1 MQCIC
6 GLTKTLSSFFFKK
19 LKNSI
24 QKVELEEIEKEEN
37 CLNQYQIFNLEPSPW
52 KVVKNIWSA
61 EGILLGKIIEF
72 IRQIKKLEFGERSIK
87 NQWTKNLRH
96 CQQS

>member
-37 CLNQYQIFNLEPSPW
+37 CLNQYQIFNLEPSP
-52 KVVKNIWSA
+52 
-61 EGILLGKIIEF
+61 
-72 IRQIKKLEFGERSIK
+72 
-87 NQWTKNLRH
+87 
-96 CQQS
+96 

>member
-6 GLTKTLSSFFFKK
+6 GLTKTLSSFF

-72 IRQIKKLEFGERSIK
+72 IRQIKKLEIGERSIK

-96 CQQS
+96 QS